1 MKELIYQVIGS
12 LGIIFIILGNLMIY
26 KKANIRRR
34 YTYPLLILGGICLE
48 IYSIHLGDILFI
60 ILQGFFILASLFGL
74 IKINEKWIRKN
85 LV

>member
-34 YTYPLLILGGICLE
+34 YTYPLLILGGIC
-48 IYSIHLGDILFI
+48 
-60 ILQGFFILASLFGL
+60 
-74 IKINEKWIRKN
+74 RN
-85 LV
+85 L